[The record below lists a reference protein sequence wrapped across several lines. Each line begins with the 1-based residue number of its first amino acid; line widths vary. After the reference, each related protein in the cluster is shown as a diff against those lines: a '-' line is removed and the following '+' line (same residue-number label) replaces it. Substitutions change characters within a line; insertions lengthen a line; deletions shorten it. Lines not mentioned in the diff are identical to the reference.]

1 MGFENDDKNRILLL
15 KLIYVFSKSIW
26 KLYKDRLLYNIKMEK
41 YNIKT
46 FIKKSNEIHNNKY
59 DYTNIIWKN
68 VGVKVSIKCNEH
80 GLIVLV

>member
-1 MGFENDDKNRILLL
+1 
-15 KLIYVFSKSIW
+15 
-26 KLYKDRLLYNIKMEK
+26 MEK

-80 GLIVLV
+80 GNFEQRPCS

>member
-1 MGFENDDKNRILLL
+1 
-15 KLIYVFSKSIW
+15 
-26 KLYKDRLLYNIKMEK
+26 MEK

-68 VGVKVSIKCNEH
+68 V
-80 GLIVLV
+80 VLQKK